1 MENQNKYHNSKIYQI
16 TDIGYNKCYIGS
28 TTEGLSLR
36 MARHRQGFKSFLN
49 HNKKFISS
57 YDLFNEYGVENCKI
71 ELIEYFKCDSLAELR
86 KREGEHIKKT
96 DCVNKNVAG
105 RTKKEYKIDN
115 KERLRENEKVRWSKY
130 YEEHKEEILA
140 QKREYRQQNRDK
152 ISEREKYFYQ
162 NNKDKII
169 AQKSEY
175 RQQDR
180 DTINEKAKAYREAN
194 KEKVNEKMKEYR
206 EKYRDEIN
214 ARRREKRKQ
223 QKEQHII
230 STRADTTV

>member
-1 MENQNKYHNSKIYQI
+1 MDITNKYHNSKIYQI
-16 TDIGYNKCYIGS
+16 TDIAYTKCYIGS
-28 TTEGLSLR
+28 TTESLSLR
-36 MARHRQGFKSFLN
+36 MARHRHHYRQFLKN
-49 HNKKFISS
+49 NKNFISS
-57 YDLFNEYGVENCKI
+57 YELFKEYGVENCKI
-71 ELIEYFKCDSLAELR
+71 QLIEYYKCDSLAELR

-96 DCVNKNVAG
+96 DCVNKRVEG
-105 RTKKEYKIDN
+105 RTQKEYKIDN
-115 KERLRENEKVRWSKY
+115 KERLRENEKVRWAKY

-140 QKREYRQQNRDK
+140 QKKEYRQQNRDK

-162 NNKDKII
+162 NDKDKI

-175 RQQDR
+175 RQQNR

-206 EKYRDEIN
+206 EKSRDEIN

-223 QKEQHII
+223 QKEQHLI
-230 STRADTTV
+230 STKTDTTV